1 MNYTLSGKVMIIRL
15 TAEQIKK
22 ISLCKMSYCPEPGSH
37 TINKIKIES
46 DLSNYTTKSDLN
58 AATGINTPEFA

>member
-1 MNYTLSGKVMIIRL
+1 
-15 TAEQIKK
+15 
-22 ISLCKMSYCPEPGSH
+22 MSYCPEPGSH

>member
-1 MNYTLSGKVMIIRL
+1 
-15 TAEQIKK
+15 
-22 ISLCKMSYCPEPGSH
+22 MSYCPEPGSH
-37 TINKIKIES
+37 TINKTKIEL